1 MTGKLDL
8 LWIGAK
14 NRIRNLV
21 EDFKTEEAGIA
32 EMIGVL
38 LLIVIV
44 IAAAAIFQ
52 DKIKA
57 LVQKAWK
64 GLNTDNGTSS
74 SELFK

>member
-32 EMIGVL
+32 EMVGVL

-52 DKIKA
+52 DKIKD
-57 LVQKAWK
+57 LVKNAWN
-64 GLNTDNGTSS
+64 GLDTKNGTSS

>member
-21 EDFKTEEAGIA
+21 EDFKT

-57 LVQKAWK
+57 LVQNAWK

>member
-1 MTGKLDL
+1 
-8 LWIGAK
+8 
-14 NRIRNLV
+14 
-21 EDFKTEEAGIA
+21 
-32 EMIGVL
+32 MIGVL

-57 LVQKAWK
+57 LVQNAWK

>member
-21 EDFKTEEAGIA
+21 EDFKTA

-57 LVQKAWK
+57 LVQNAWK

>member
-32 EMIGVL
+32 R
-38 LLIVIV
+38 
-44 IAAAAIFQ
+44 
-52 DKIKA
+52 
-57 LVQKAWK
+57 
-64 GLNTDNGTSS
+64 
-74 SELFK
+74 